1 LGDTGLH
8 PRREAGRIAPPSG
21 TFVDQMT
28 TYMLF
33 ADETSIGQ
41 GIVGVSTFT
50 ESFPTRGPRDRQ
62 GRSLRDFDL
71 HQRLFRYPLSYMIY
85 SEAFDGMPGIAK
97 DWVYRRL
104 YDVLSGKDSSEK
116 FTRLSAGN
124 RAAVLDILRDT
135 KSSLPSYWKT
145 SFDGKTS
152 NETACCN

>member
-1 LGDTGLH
+1 
-8 PRREAGRIAPPSG
+8 
-21 TFVDQMT
+21 MT
-28 TYMLF
+28 TYMLC

-104 YDVLSGKDSSEK
+104 YDVLSGKDSSQK
-116 FTRLSAGN
+116 FTRLSAGD

>member
-1 LGDTGLH
+1 
-8 PRREAGRIAPPSG
+8 
-21 TFVDQMT
+21 
-28 TYMLF
+28 
-33 ADETSIGQ
+33 
-41 GIVGVSTFT
+41 
-50 ESFPTRGPRDRQ
+50 
-62 GRSLRDFDL
+62 
-71 HQRLFRYPLSYMIY
+71 MIY

-104 YDVLSGKDSSEK
+104 YDVLSGKDSSQK
-116 FTRLSAGN
+116 FTRLSAGD